1 VLPVRRRQQVIKF
14 DALTSPLNQPMNQHT
29 KETMLPRWVERHI
42 ENDVL
47 AQRSRYTTKHAC
59 VYPHVALLFQ
69 GRRLIAIGQNR
80 AARRGP
86 YNMIHAEADV
96 IRNVGASR
104 LRGATLVVIRLG
116 PRSLLNSTPC
126 PNCAA
131 LIEKCQREYGL
142 RGCLHS

>member
-1 VLPVRRRQQVIKF
+1 MPPPNQLAINQQ
-14 DALTSPLNQPMNQHT
+14 M
-29 KETMLPRWVERHI
+29 KEQLLPRWVNRHI
-42 ENDVL
+42 DDKIL
-47 AQRSRYTTKHAC
+47 TQRSRYTTKHAC
-59 VYPHVALLFQ
+59 VYPHVAMLFQ

-96 IRNVGASR
+96 IRNVGAAR
-104 LRGATLVVIRLG
+104 LRGAILVVIRLG
-116 PRSLLNSTPC
+116 PRSLLNSAPC
-126 PNCAA
+126 AQCAA